1 MRHFFFL
8 LCAALIV
15 SGAASAQRIQFG
27 LRGGVNIVDPHFGRI
42 RIGNAAIT
50 KSKAQIGYDMGL
62 VLRLNLSKHLHLQTE
77 LNYSFQNY
85 AFHVTEIYTR
95 DVKMRT
101 ERLEIPV
108 ELGFQFGAFRIF
120 GGAQFRVAQT
130 GRSNASQVLKVRF
143 NDDDIGIMGGI
154 GLNIKK
160 FFIDFRVSG
169 YPRSHVWNTFVS
181 DGLSQRVKVGRN
193 IVYGGSI
200 GFFF

>member
-27 LRGGVNIVDPHFGRI
+27 LRGGVNIVDHHFGRI